1 MNPDE
6 NEARKRF
13 LFLSLIRIGGA
24 VFLTLG
30 LMILGGKVRMQQELG
45 LPFALIGL
53 AGFLLVPVWLAKRW
67 KSPRP

>member
-6 NEARKRF
+6 NEAKKRF

-45 LPFALIGL
+45 LPLALIGL